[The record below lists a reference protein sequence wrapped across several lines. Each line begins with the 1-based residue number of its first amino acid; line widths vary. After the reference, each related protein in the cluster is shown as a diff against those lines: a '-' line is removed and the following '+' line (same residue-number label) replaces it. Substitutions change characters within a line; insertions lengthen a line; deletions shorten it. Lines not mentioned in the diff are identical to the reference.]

1 MKTIKVVA
9 AVICDN
15 MKEKNKIFATARG
28 YGELKGGWE
37 FPGGKIEAG
46 ETPQEALKR
55 EIMEELDT
63 EIKVGDLI
71 DTIEYDYPTFH
82 LSMDCFWAEVT
93 AGHLELKEAE
103 AAKWLTKDQQRCLV
117 TGRYHF
123 DRENSKEHGELI
135 SNIIFR
141 GIAMIYTVK
150 RIDED
155 LDFGCE
161 ERPKGMPVMAIV
173 TLTNSSGEEIRIKAE
188 DAMLYECNIN
198 EGDKVCF
205 DVNNKLE
212 KVALPN

>member
-71 DTIEYDYPTFH
+71 DTIEYGYPTFH

-103 AAKWLTKDQQRCLV
+103 AAKWLTKDQLNSV
-117 TGRYHF
+117 AWLPADITLI
-123 DRENSKEHGELI
+123 EKNSKEHGELI

-198 EGDKVCF
+198 EGDKVCL
-205 DVNNKLE
+205 DVDNKLE
-212 KVALPN
+212 KVK

>member
-1 MKTIKVVA
+1 
-9 AVICDN
+9 
-15 MKEKNKIFATARG
+15 
-28 YGELKGGWE
+28 
-37 FPGGKIEAG
+37 
-46 ETPQEALKR
+46 
-55 EIMEELDT
+55 MEELDT

-82 LSMDCFWAEVT
+82 LFMDCFWAEVT

-103 AAKWLTKDQQRCLV
+103 AAKWLTKDQLDSV
-117 TGRYHF
+117 VWLPADITF

-173 TLTNSSGEEIRIKAE
+173 TLTNSSGEEIRIKAD